1 MWHRG
6 KVWSLGIR
14 KFCFRAPVVR
24 KASLV
29 TPIAAAF
36 IAGVASATL
45 LSLKAEKPQK
55 SSSSTLS
62 LTSMPDPIYA
72 SALEEQKAV
81 SRIKEI
87 VGEENVTS
95 EAGVLELHADSPWQ
109 TWHPE
114 RDEWPRTVVYPNSTE
129 QVSQIMQVCNEY
141 RVPVTPYSAGTS
153 LEGHFS
159 PVYSGISLDMS
170 NMDQVLAVHS
180 EDLDVVVQPAVG
192 WEALNETLKEHG
204 MMFGP
209 DPGPGAQIGGMIGT
223 SCSGTNAYRYG
234 TMRQNVVN
242 LTVVLADGTV
252 VKTRQRPR
260 KSSAGYALTELIV
273 GSEGTLG
280 IVTEAT
286 LKIYPIPPIYRVG
299 VMTFAKI
306 KDATDTVHS
315 LFKSGI
321 FLDAIELLDDEQMK
335 RINQAGSTDRT
346 WEEKHTLLLRFAGS
360 SENAVESQ
368 IEDVKTVAKQN
379 EFLNFQ
385 FAHDKEETE
394 DLWVARKSAAWSVFV
409 TMPPKHKIWST
420 DVAVPLSALTK
431 IIVETKLD
439 LVCSGLNGVIV
450 GHVGDGNFHA
460 VITYDPATQK
470 KETEAVVDRMIERA
484 MALEGTCTGEHG
496 VGIGKRRFILEELG
510 KPAIDTMR
518 ELKRGLDP
526 NFILNPGKIFSVSP
540 SQDIPKK

>member
-379 EFLNFQ
+379 EFLNF
-385 FAHDKEETE
+385 
-394 DLWVARKSAAWSVFV
+394 
-409 TMPPKHKIWST
+409 
-420 DVAVPLSALTK
+420 
-431 IIVETKLD
+431 
-439 LVCSGLNGVIV
+439 
-450 GHVGDGNFHA
+450 
-460 VITYDPATQK
+460 
-470 KETEAVVDRMIERA
+470 
-484 MALEGTCTGEHG
+484 
-496 VGIGKRRFILEELG
+496 
-510 KPAIDTMR
+510 
-518 ELKRGLDP
+518 
-526 NFILNPGKIFSVSP
+526 
-540 SQDIPKK
+540 